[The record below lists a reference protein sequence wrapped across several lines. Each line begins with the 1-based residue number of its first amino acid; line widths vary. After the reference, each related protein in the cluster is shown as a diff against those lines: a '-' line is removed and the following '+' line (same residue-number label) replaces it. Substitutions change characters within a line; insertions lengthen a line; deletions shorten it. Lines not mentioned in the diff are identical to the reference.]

1 MQLDEAL
8 ENVAILGAGGK
19 MGSGIAFLLL
29 HEMLKVELKKTGRTG
44 SGQFRL
50 YLIDANPHCFSSLKS
65 YLHKQILKSAEKEI
79 NTLRQFYS
87 QNPRLVS
94 NEEIIQDYVR
104 GALDSLY
111 FDTHV
116 ESAKNATL
124 IFEAILEDLD
134 TKVQVFRHIQEEE
147 AKKRFYF
154 TNTSSIPIHLLSEK
168 AGLGGCIIGYHFYNP
183 PVVQKLLEIIVPSEA
198 DPDLVHMAGD
208 LAQRLKKIVVYAE
221 DVAGFIGNGH
231 MIREIVFACNKAE
244 VLSSKYP
251 YPESIY
257 MVNRVTQDWLMR
269 PMGIFQLMDYVGL
282 DVCKHICG
290 IMRNYLSDPTLKVPL
305 LEQMLEKGCRG
316 GQNADGSQKNG
327 FFSYTKEGI
336 SGIYSLKD
344 MKYISWN
351 EAVWKYLCDERLGK
365 LPQGHVSWKSLHKEK
380 HPEHSIKGCLKNILE
395 ENTLGSQLA
404 QDFLENSFLISRKLV
419 HEHVAHSLN
428 DVETVLKNGFY
439 HLYGADISQLG
450 IKHEKFS

>member
-1 MQLDEAL
+1 MQFDEAL

-29 HEMLKVELKKTGRTG
+29 KEMLKVELKKTGKTG

-50 YLIDANPHCFSSLKS
+50 YLIDANPQCFSSLRT
-65 YLHKQILKSAEKEI
+65 YLHKQLLKSAEKEI
-79 NTLRQFYS
+79 NSLRQLYS

-94 NEEIIQDYVR
+94 NEEIIQDYIR
-104 GALDSLY
+104 GALDHLY

-124 IFEAILEDLD
+124 IFEAILEDLE
-134 TKVQVFRHIQEEE
+134 TKVQVFHRIQEQEE
-147 AKKRFYF
+147 KKRFYL

-168 AGLGGCIIGYHFYNP
+168 AGLAGCLIGYHFYNP
-183 PVVQKLLEIIVPSEA
+183 PAIQKLLEIVIPSEA
-198 DPDLVHMAGD
+198 DPDLVRIAD
-208 LAQRLKKIVVYAE
+208 ELAERLKKIVVYSQ

-231 MIREIVFACNKAE
+231 MIREIVFACQKAE
-244 VLSSKYP
+244 GLSSEYP
-251 YPESIY
+251 DFESIY

-290 IMRNYLSDPTLKVPL
+290 IMRTYLPDQALKVPL
-305 LEQMLEKGCRG
+305 LEQMLEKGCKG
-316 GQNADGSQKNG
+316 GQNPDGSQKNG
-327 FFSYTKEGI
+327 FFSYTKEGV
-336 SGIYSLKD
+336 SGIYSLKE
-344 MKYISWN
+344 MKYISWSD
-351 EAVWKYLCDERLGK
+351 ESWRHSCDERLGE
-365 LPQGHVSWKSLHKEK
+365 LPQGHAAWKSLHKEQ
-380 HPEHSIKGCLKNILE
+380 HPEPSIKRCLKHVLE
-395 ENTLGSQLA
+395 ENTLGSKLA

-419 HEHVAHSLN
+419 DDHAARSMH